1 MSSRCDFFFKNLQ
14 KFISSFSNAALIIA
28 LKFNS
33 GKEGEKSSENQIM
46 HHNYFNC
53 AAPKAKIA
61 QNIVFMR
68 QVHSELPSYPTNVRV
83 PEDDSPVHRPAG
95 LNVKKKSSNTTNVE
109 TPRKIS
115 GILKNYKS
123 CPVSPVHEELD
134 WTTSSNQANPVKL
147 NVANPKH
154 RHTMYYGDAQ
164 TIIDKIQNDTEK
176 MIAEITEKYG
186 DLNEFEVTDDSAE
199 KNKKVK
205 TEKSEHHFLSD
216 EDANFSSDSLE
227 ECSLDFD
234 LDLKEQKPKQKQCK
248 KHAKKYHKTPPRS
261 VSEYFIYDDFY
272 NNLERKV
279 SLADILNDDRNDIA
293 NERQFLETQRHSSAS
308 FFLSHPDRKSQD
320 SILSDDYDAA
330 DPVSFTNSMESIL
343 SDESECKSAPL
354 EALFE
359 RGKMIH
365 KNIGKVDRFENVNSK
380 SYGSSPN
387 SSSFDY
393 YMQQR
398 YHENTACD
406 LKSYNFD
413 DLEQKSFK
421 VISEGPIHSPTRKKF
436 STTLSFSTI
445 DYEKDMNFEID
456 YIPSSSAKT
465 AIYDSRLKKSLSKD
479 FASQRR
485 FQHEQTFQPNQ
496 QEYFSECNSSSTKI
510 VMKKSCSFEIDMGN
524 GQKRYVRTNKF
535 EQNLRRFEKE
545 RKDQEEEELKM
556 QKSDYNLEMGF
567 VAHKPPVAHRR
578 TSSMKNKHK
587 SKLKM
592 HYNTISTSQTMGS
605 LKEIRDFVNEDY
617 LHKIDSDGREQ
628 TFEFRVKEKSNFDN
642 DDLNFFEDSYDSK
655 NLDFDFLELPPLPVN
670 APEQKQKK
678 CLLSSNEGKLGFSI
692 SPTHLIRFR
701 DIEKKID
708 VINKLVALE
717 ERKLQEE
724 RNRQEFRVKPLFDG
738 NTKERGFVKY
748 LTKNFDKLA
757 ENGYEDISNVDCIR
771 RNQSLP
777 DVLEGAKFQFN
788 TVVKDIQTINT
799 FKADKNESDR
809 GINMKIFDFDEDYGE
824 GVKIGI
830 TYNIF
835 VSKILDVHISLIR
848 SYRRFSFKQLLEL
861 RRLY

>member
-1 MSSRCDFFFKNLQ
+1 
-14 KFISSFSNAALIIA
+14 
-28 LKFNS
+28 
-33 GKEGEKSSENQIM
+33 M
-46 HHNYFNC
+46 HHNFFNC

-68 QVHSELPSYPTNVRV
+68 QIHSELPSYPTNVRV
-83 PEDDSPVHRPAG
+83 PDSPEDFSPVHQHPKG
-95 LNVKKKSSNTTNVE
+95 SKSNQPPSKEKPKKI
-109 TPRKIS
+109 P

-134 WTTSSNQANPVKL
+134 WTTASNLVNPVKL
-147 NVANPKH
+147 NVANPKQ

-164 TIIDKIQNDTEK
+164 TIIDKIQIDTEK

-186 DLNEFEVTDDSAE
+186 DLDEYEFANDVE
-199 KNKKVK
+199 KNNPAKTAK
-205 TEKSEHHFLSD
+205 TEKSEHNFLSD
-216 EDANFSSDSLE
+216 EEAGNFSSDSLE
-227 ECSLDFD
+227 ECSLDLDFD
-234 LDLKEQKPKQKQCK
+234 LKKKPKHCK

-261 VSEYFIYDDFY
+261 VSEYFIYDNFY
-272 NNLERKV
+272 NNMERKV
-279 SLADILNDDRNDIA
+279 SLADILNDERNDIA

-308 FFLSHPDRKSQD
+308 FFLTHPDQKSQD
-320 SILSDDYDAA
+320 SILSDDYDGA
-330 DPVSFTNSMESIL
+330 DPISFTNSMESIL

-365 KNIGKVDRFENVNSK
+365 KNIGKIDRFENINSK

-393 YMQQR
+393 YMQQQR
-398 YHENTACD
+398 NQERTACD
-406 LKSYNFD
+406 LTNYNFD
-413 DLEQKSFK
+413 DLERKSFK
-421 VISEGPIHSPTRKKF
+421 VISEVPIHSPTRKKF

-445 DYEKDMNFEID
+445 DYEKDTDFEVD

-465 AIYDSRLKKSLSKD
+465 ALYDSRLKKSLSKD
-479 FASQRR
+479 FAHQRR
-485 FQHEQTFQPNQ
+485 CQHEQTFQPHQ
-496 QEYFSECNSSSTKI
+496 QDFFADCNSSATKI

-524 GQKRYVRTNKF
+524 GQKKYVRTKKF
-535 EQNLRRFEKE
+535 EQNLKRFEKE
-545 RKDQEEEELKM
+545 RKDQQEEKLKM

-592 HYNTISTSQTMGS
+592 HYNSISSSQTMGS
-605 LKEIRDFVNEDY
+605 FKEIRDFVNEDY
-617 LHKIDSDGREQ
+617 SCQSKTLHGEKS
-628 TFEFRVKEKSNFDN
+628 FEFNFKEKENYDD
-642 DDLNFFEDSYDSK
+642 DDLNFLDDLHEAK

-670 APEQKQKK
+670 AEEEKQKRS
-678 CLLSSNEGKLGFSI
+678 LSCSENEKLFGFSI
-692 SPTHLIRFR
+692 SPAHLSRFR

-717 ERKLQEE
+717 ERKLKEE
-724 RNRQEFRVKPLFDG
+724 KQRQVCRVTPLFDG

-757 ENGYEDISNVDCIR
+757 EFGFENISENDCMR

-777 DVLEGAKFQFN
+777 DVLEGAKFQLH
-788 TVVKDIQTINT
+788 TIIKDIGCIDD
-799 FKADKNESDR
+799 FSAESDR
-809 GINMKIFDFDEDYGE
+809 AISMKIFDFDEDYGE
-824 GVKIGI
+824 GVEIGK
-830 TYNIF
+830 YSF
-835 VSKILDVHISLIR
+835 SLSK
-848 SYRRFSFKQLLEL
+848 FSMFTSFF
-861 RRLY
+861 RLYSFMH